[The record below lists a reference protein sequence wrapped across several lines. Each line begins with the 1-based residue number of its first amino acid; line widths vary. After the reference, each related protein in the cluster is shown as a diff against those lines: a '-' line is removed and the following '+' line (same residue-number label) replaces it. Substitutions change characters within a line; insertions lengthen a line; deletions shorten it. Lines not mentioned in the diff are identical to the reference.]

1 MNYFSIAR
9 LWAIIIKEFNQ
20 IRRDR
25 TTLGMIIGVPLMQL
39 ILFGYAI
46 NADPKNLPT
55 VVIDA
60 DKSQFS
66 RTILQAMDNSQY
78 FRFVKEADN
87 EQQARDFL
95 DRGEALFVVNI
106 PSNFSR
112 DLVRGDRPNILLELD
127 GTDSVAVGAA
137 LGVFEPIVQSA
148 LERLWV
154 GPLQHLQSQP
164 PPFQVN
170 VHTLYNPDKNTQ
182 YSIVPGLLGVVLNLT
197 LVFVTAQAITR
208 EYERGTMEHL
218 MSTPVRPLEVMLGKM
233 MPYVIIGY
241 IQVSLILAA
250 AHFIFKV
257 PISGSLSLL
266 YLMCLPFIA
275 ANLLAGL
282 TFSTLASNQ
291 LQATQISV
299 FYFLPSML
307 LSGFMFPFYGMP
319 QWAQWI
325 GSCLPLTHFLRI
337 VRGILL
343 KGDGFIDIL
352 PSLWPILLFLLVM
365 LWIALKRYRQTL
377 D

>member
-1 MNYFSIAR
+1 MNHFSMVR

-25 TTLGMIIGVPLMQL
+25 TTLGMIIGVPVMQL

-46 NADPKNLPT
+46 NANPKNLPT

-66 RTILQAMDNSQY
+66 TTILKAMENSQY

-87 EQQARDFL
+87 ERQARDFL

-106 PSNFSR
+106 PANFSR
-112 DLVRGDRPNILLELD
+112 DLIRGDRPSLLLELD
-127 GTDSVAVGAA
+127 GTDSVAVGSA
-137 LGVFEPIVQSA
+137 LSVFGPIVQSA
-148 LERLWV
+148 LDKLWV

-164 PPFQVN
+164 PPFQTN

-182 YSIVPGLLGVVLNLT
+182 YSIVPGLLGIVLNLT
-197 LVFVTAQAITR
+197 LVFVIAQAITR
-208 EYERGTMEHL
+208 EYERGTMENL
-218 MSTPVRPLEVMLGKM
+218 MSTPVRPLEVMLGKV
-233 MPYVIIGY
+233 MPYVIIAY
-241 IQVSLILAA
+241 IQVSLILFV
-250 AHFIFKV
+250 AHFIFQV

-266 YLMCLPFIA
+266 FLMCLPFIA
-275 ANLLAGL
+275 ATLLAGL

-325 GSCLPLTHFLRI
+325 GNCLPLTHFLRI

-343 KGDGFIDIL
+343 KGDGFVDVL